1 MDKSLDKT
9 RVTVLIADD
18 HPVFR
23 EGLRNVVESE
33 EGFQVVAQAGR
44 GDTAVTEA
52 RRWRPDVM
60 LVDVNMPTLDGLQ
73 VVRLVRAELPG
84 TKLILLTAFHD
95 EEQMI
100 RAYRMGASAYFPKDV
115 DPGALLYAI
124 RHVLEGGY
132 VVMGSVMTADELRR
146 WIASRLITVAPLG
159 SPPEDVYLPLTWRE
173 MEVLQNLADGSSNKE
188 IARKLAISE
197 QTVKNHVSS
206 VLRKLNVADRTQAAM
221 HAVRQ
226 GWVRV
231 HDLHP
236 G

>member
-1 MDKSLDKT
+1 MSEPLDKT
-9 RVTVLIADD
+9 NVTVLIADD

-23 EGLRNVVESE
+23 EGLRKVVEA
-33 EGFQVVAQAGR
+33 EGRFRVVAEAGS
-44 GDTAVTEA
+44 GDAAVIEA

-100 RAYRMGASAYFPKDV
+100 RAYRMGASAYFPKDI
-115 DPGALLYAI
+115 DPDALLSAVDK
-124 RHVLEGGY
+124 VLEGSY
-132 VVMGSVMTADELRR
+132 MVMGSVFSADGLRQ
-146 WIASRLITVAPLG
+146 WLASRLSSIAPLG
-159 SPPEDVYLPLTWRE
+159 APPEDVYLPLTWRE
-173 MEVLQNLADGSSNKE
+173 MEVLQSLADGSSNKE
-188 IARKLAISE
+188 IARKLDISE

-231 HDLHP
+231 HDLGP